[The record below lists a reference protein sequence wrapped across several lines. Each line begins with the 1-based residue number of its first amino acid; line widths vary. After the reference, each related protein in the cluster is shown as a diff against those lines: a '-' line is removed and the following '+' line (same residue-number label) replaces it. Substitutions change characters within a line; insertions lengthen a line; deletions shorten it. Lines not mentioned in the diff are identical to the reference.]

1 MSWQVTGRDTVGRLG
16 YASGNLG
23 KSVLWSA
30 LDYFFLFFL
39 TEIWD
44 LPPDLAGWVIF
55 SAMAWDGLSDPLMGY
70 LADRTWS
77 PLGKYGPYL
86 LFGAPVCAATFWL
99 LFQDPGV
106 RGADAF
112 WIVLGTSLLFRT
124 AYTVCDV
131 PHNAL
136 MARIA
141 TTPADAAQISG
152 YRFFFSS
159 AGALLVAATIGWT
172 LSESLSEARDRAAS
186 VTLLGGLVYVIALW
200 SAWFSVRRLD
210 QTTLNTARTTRLL
223 PALLLSF
230 SNPDLR
236 RVLLTA
242 LFQAASLPAFAKG
255 LTYLATYVYQTP
267 AWSGQALMILTLAQ
281 ALSIPLWMALTR
293 HLSKDRALSLA
304 YGVIL
309 AGLVAFV
316 LMAPHP
322 ALAPLWLAL
331 IGCGLSGANMVLWAM
346 LPDAIHAG
354 ETTQGE
360 RVEALPTG
368 LFTLML
374 KVGIGL
380 SALAMGLGLDL
391 IGLKATAKGDP
402 AFGQALPLLMA
413 AIPATGA
420 VLILWMRRLPLR
432 M

>member
-1 MSWQVTGRDTVGRLG
+1 MSWRNEAGSVG

-23 KSVLWSA
+23 KSVMWSA

-55 SAMAWDGLSDPLMGY
+55 TSLIWGGLSDPLMGY
-70 LADRTWS
+70 LSDRSWS

-106 RGADAF
+106 RGEDAF

-124 AYTVCDV
+124 AYNVCDV

-136 MARIA
+136 MSRISA
-141 TTPADAAQISG
+141 GPRDAARISG

-172 LSESLSEARDRAAS
+172 LSDSLDAARSRAAF
-186 VTLLGGLVYVIALW
+186 VTLIGGLVYVMALW
-200 SAWFSVRRLD
+200 MAWFSVRARDLSAP
-210 QTTLNTARTTRLL
+210 NSARTTQLI
-223 PALLLSF
+223 PALRLSF
-230 SNPDLR
+230 GNPALR
-236 RVLLTA
+236 GILLTA
-242 LFQAASLPAFAKG
+242 LLHAASLPAFAKG

-267 AWSGQALMILTLAQ
+267 AWSGEALMILTLAQ
-281 ALSIPLWMALTR
+281 ALSIPLWIALTR
-293 HLSKDRALSLA
+293 RLSKDRALSLA
-304 YGVIL
+304 YGVL
-309 AGLVAFV
+309 VAGLVLFV
-316 LMAPHP
+316 LLVPQKSF
-322 ALAPLWLAL
+322 APLWLAL

-346 LPDAIHAG
+346 LPDAIKAG
-354 ETTQGE
+354 ETPQGE

-374 KVGIGL
+374 KVGVGL
-380 SALAMGLGLDL
+380 SALAMGQGLDL
-391 IGLKATAKGDP
+391 IGLNVASRSDP
-402 AFGQALPLLMA
+402 IFSQSLPLLMA
-413 AIPATGA
+413 AIPAFGA
-420 VLILWMRRLPLR
+420 VLILLIRRNR
-432 M
+432 A